1 MGTETLKYNDE
12 TETSSFEEKRIT
24 ITKEID
30 DSGVGYIER
39 DIIFH
44 DNYLAKVINSRY
56 TGVANSFNIMEVWA
70 PQHGRSILGANA
82 FARAKHELKLFGG
95 YMVYNKKEELLEFD
109 DRGISSDIELDIVKK
124 YRFRIS
130 SVWDSYLVSD
140 IKIMDE
146 IWCLC
151 HTKSFAT
158 GDRKNSYNRANAARK
173 KFLFTAWYIE
183 ELANCVLKDGNLD
196 DVETM
201 RGQKGNIIIS

>member
-1 MGTETLKYNDE
+1 MKTQNLERNESLDV
-12 TETSSFEEKRIT
+12 SSFEEKRIT

-44 DNYLAKVINSRY
+44 DNYLAKVINTRY

-70 PQHGRSILGANA
+70 PQHNRAALGANA

-95 YMVYNKKEELLEFD
+95 YMVFNKKKELMELD
-109 DRGISSDIELDIVKK
+109 NLGISSDAELDVVKK

-151 HTKSFAT
+151 HTRSFAT
-158 GDRKNSYNRANAARK
+158 GDRKGSYNSANITRR

-183 ELANCVLKDGNLD
+183 ELANCVLKGGDLE
-196 DVETM
+196 DVEAM
-201 RGQKGNIIIS
+201 RGQKGNIAIS